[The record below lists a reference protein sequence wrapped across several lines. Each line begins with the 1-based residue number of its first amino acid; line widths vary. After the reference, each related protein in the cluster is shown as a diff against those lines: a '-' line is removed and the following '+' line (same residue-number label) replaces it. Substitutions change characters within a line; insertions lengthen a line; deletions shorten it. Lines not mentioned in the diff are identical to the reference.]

1 MFGLIR
7 TRMETPRIIEPI
19 PRNNLKELISP
30 SKERLMIK
38 YLKHPNIVMAKGR
51 STSLEVLPVYNQLIA
66 QVKSHFESRWKLVF
80 YLHFSVI
87 NATTTKLLFDLF
99 KVLRQA
105 HRDDKKV
112 TVFWVVDEGNEDL
125 YEIGRDFQ
133 AFTNFD
139 FQITAP

>member
-1 MFGLIR
+1 MFGLIK
-7 TRMETPRIIEPI
+7 TAMEAPIIERL
-19 PRNNLKELISP
+19 PRNNVTKLIP
-30 SKERLMIK
+30 RTKERLIIK

-66 QVKSHFESRWKLVF
+66 KVEKHFKSRWKLVC

-87 NATTTKLLFDLF
+87 NATTTKLLFNLF
-99 KVLRQA
+99 KVLHRA
-105 HRDDKKV
+105 HRDNKKV

-133 AFTNFD
+133 EFTDFD
-139 FQITAP
+139 FQITQP